1 MCINQFWQ
9 IVSLTTDEKVEAVN
23 RQGEKIVASLQF
35 FEGDLAV
42 GDMVIIEAG
51 FVIDKIIID
60 A

>member
-9 IVSLTTDEKVEAVN
+9 VVSLTDERVEAVN
-23 RQGEKIVASLQF
+23 RQGEKIIASLQF

-42 GDMVIIEAG
+42 GDIVIIEAG